1 MTQQP
6 VELASIGAPARVSAP
21 AAAAGEGPEPSSAR
35 GDWGQSPSQA
45 APEPIAAIAVHE
57 LEAVQAAVYG
67 ILRYAISRAKIN
79 VGDALIDT
87 TLPLLRK
94 PPSALGP
101 DEEAV
106 LWKSYNA
113 LSVLVSPA
121 TSEGILI
128 GEQIEAEQ
136 RSQATKAERAKWW
149 PVAVAFKSQQ
159 RRLVMWLWLSVFV
172 FILLQGYVICLS
184 DVLADAEQHAAAF
197 DTLTPQIDAIKAADP
212 NADPN
217 KPPLKSL
224 LAQQEALELRI
235 GATHDTLLSFIL
247 PWRPEDTDRGNAE
260 RQKARIAN
268 EQGARS
274 MLRVLSYYL
283 LPLVLGF
290 LGAIAFIAR
299 RRLDGLAAH
308 DSNLISARR
317 VSMRLALGGLLGV
330 ASGIIMA
337 PDQTELDAFNLPL
350 VTLAFL
356 MGYSVEFAFSAF
368 DALIDRGRQAVRPD
382 RAREPQA

>member
-1 MTQQP
+1 M
-6 VELASIGAPARVSAP
+6 GAEGQEPAIEQRETPESA
-21 AAAAGEGPEPSSAR
+21 
-35 GDWGQSPSQA
+35 SQA
-45 APEPIAAIAVHE
+45 ASDPIAAIAVHQ
-57 LEAVQAAVYG
+57 LEAVQTAVYG

-79 VGDALIDT
+79 VADALIDT

-101 DEEAV
+101 EEEAV

-113 LSVLVSPA
+113 LSMLVSPA

-149 PVAVAFKSQQ
+149 PVAVAFKTQQ

-197 DTLTPQIDAIKAADP
+197 DALGPQIDAITSADP
-212 NADPN
+212 NADP
-217 KPPLKSL
+217 KRPPLKSL
-224 LAQQEALELRI
+224 LAQREALELRI
-235 GATHDTLLSFIL
+235 DATHETLLSFIP
-247 PWRPEDTDRGNAE
+247 PWRPNDTGRIDVD

-274 MLRVLSYYL
+274 MVRVLIYYL

-299 RRLDGLAAH
+299 RRLDGLSAH

-317 VSMRLALGGLLGV
+317 VSMRLALGALLGV

-337 PDQTELDAFNLPL
+337 PEQTELDAFNLPL

-382 RAREPQA
+382 RGVREPQA